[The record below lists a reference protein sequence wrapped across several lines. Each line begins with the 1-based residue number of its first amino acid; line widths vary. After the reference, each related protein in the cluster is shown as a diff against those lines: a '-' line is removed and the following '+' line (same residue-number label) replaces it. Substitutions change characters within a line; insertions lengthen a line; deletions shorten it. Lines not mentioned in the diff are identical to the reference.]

1 MSKKEPKIVQVG
13 EEKVEV
19 SDEVYE
25 FMRKN
30 DFKMDYRMRIRKT
43 ERTVVKRE
51 TVTFI
56 PSAEDSFDRLSDL
69 GTEFATDEKS
79 IEDILITREDV
90 EKLRA
95 ALEKL
100 TDDERRLIGELFFT
114 QDCEGLFE
122 SEIGEILGITQQ
134 AVSKRR
140 AKILNKLKNFIEN

>member
-1 MSKKEPKIVQVG
+1 MSKKVKKSVTVDN
-13 EEKVEV
+13 EKVEV

-69 GTEFATDEKS
+69 GTEFATGEKS
-79 IEDILITREDV
+79 IEDILIARETRE
-90 EKLRA
+90 KLYA
-95 ALEKL
+95 ALDTLNEN
-100 TDDERRLIGELFFT
+100 ERRLIEEIYFSL
-114 QDCEGLFE
+114 DNKKK
-122 SEIGEILGITQQ
+122 SERKAAKTLGIPRMTLHDRTE
-134 AVSKRR
+134 AV
-140 AKILNKLKNFIEN
+140 LNKLKNILEN